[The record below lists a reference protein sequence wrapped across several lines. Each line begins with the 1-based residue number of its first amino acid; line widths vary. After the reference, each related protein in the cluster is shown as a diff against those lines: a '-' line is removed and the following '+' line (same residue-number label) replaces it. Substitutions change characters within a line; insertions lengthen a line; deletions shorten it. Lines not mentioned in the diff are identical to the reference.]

1 MIFSDNGLKEEILER
16 LKIPPKTCN
25 FNKVSNFKF
34 LMYLNFLSCRSY
46 VDLTRYPVFPW
57 VLKGNASDFDDM
69 DIESIMN
76 INNYRDFSKP
86 IGAFGSEKRLE

>member
-1 MIFSDNGLKEEILER
+1 
-16 LKIPPKTCN
+16 
-25 FNKVSNFKF
+25 
-34 LMYLNFLSCRSY
+34 
-46 VDLTRYPVFPW
+46 